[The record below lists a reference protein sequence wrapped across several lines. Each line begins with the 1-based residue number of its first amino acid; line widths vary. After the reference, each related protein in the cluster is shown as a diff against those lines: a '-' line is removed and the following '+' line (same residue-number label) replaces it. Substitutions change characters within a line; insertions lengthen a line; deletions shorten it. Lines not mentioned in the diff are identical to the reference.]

1 LPDGQKFSNIN
12 DLKRV
17 LASQPEKI
25 ARGLASHLTVYGTGA
40 ELSFSDRQA
49 IDQIVTTA
57 SESEYGFRSLLK
69 AVVTSPLF
77 VEK

>member
-1 LPDGQKFSNIN
+1 MPNGQHFS
-12 DLKRV
+12 DVDELKQL

-25 ARGLASHLTVYGTGA
+25 AKGLVSHLLVYGTGG
-40 ELSFSDRQA
+40 ELSFSDRR
-49 IDQIVTTA
+49 IVDQIVA
-57 SESEYGFRSLLK
+57 SAQNSEYGFRSLLK